1 MTLCRLAV
9 ANRESPVCSRRQR
22 QMCISDMS
30 KSIDALGNAF
40 NKIRTGR
47 AHSSLLNGISVDY
60 YGVDTPL
67 SQAASIVVEDS
78 RTLSVTPWEKFLVP
92 EIEKAIMKSDLG
104 LNPSTAGSVIRLPL
118 PALTEETRRTYGKQ
132 AKAEAENSRI
142 SIRNIRRDILTD
154 VKDLLKEKDIS
165 EDEERKAHDD
175 VQKITDRFIARVDEA
190 LVIKERDLMEI

>member
-1 MTLCRLAV
+1 MINELKAD
-9 ANRESPVCSRRQR
+9 AEQR
-22 QMCISDMS
+22 ME
-30 KSIDALGNAF
+30 KSLDALGHAF

-47 AHSSLLNGISVDY
+47 AHSSLLNGITVDY
-60 YGVDTPL
+60 YGVNTPL

-78 RTLSVTPWEKFLVP
+78 RTLSVIPWEKFLVP

-104 LNPSTAGSVIRLPL
+104 LNPSTSGSVIRLPL
-118 PALTEETRRTYGKQ
+118 PALTEETRKSYGKQ

-142 SIRNIRRDILTD
+142 SIRNIRRDILSD

-175 VQKITDRFIARVDEA
+175 VQKITDRFIARVDDA
-190 LVIKERDLMEI
+190 LVVKEKDLMEI

>member
-1 MTLCRLAV
+1 MINELKIDA
-9 ANRESPVCSRRQR
+9 EQR
-22 QMCISDMS
+22 MS
-30 KSIDALGNAF
+30 NSIDALGNAF

>member
-1 MTLCRLAV
+1 M
-9 ANRESPVCSRRQR
+9 
-22 QMCISDMS
+22 
-30 KSIDALGNAF
+30 
-40 NKIRTGR
+40 
-47 AHSSLLNGISVDY
+47 NGISVDY

>member
-1 MTLCRLAV
+1 
-9 ANRESPVCSRRQR
+9 
-22 QMCISDMS
+22 
-30 KSIDALGNAF
+30 
-40 NKIRTGR
+40 
-47 AHSSLLNGISVDY
+47 LNGISVDY

>member
-1 MTLCRLAV
+1 MINELKTDA
-9 ANRESPVCSRRQR
+9 EQR
-22 QMCISDMS
+22 MS

-92 EIEKAIMKSDLG
+92 EIEKAIIKSDLG

>member
-1 MTLCRLAV
+1 MINELKAD
-9 ANRESPVCSRRQR
+9 AEQR
-22 QMCISDMS
+22 ME
-30 KSIDALGNAF
+30 KSLDALGHAF

-47 AHSSLLNGISVDY
+47 AHSSLLNGITVDY
-60 YGVDTPL
+60 YGVNTPL

-104 LNPSTAGSVIRLPL
+104 LNPSTSGSVIRLPL
-118 PALTEETRRTYGKQ
+118 PVLTEETRKSYGKQ

-142 SIRNIRRDILTD
+142 SIRNIRRDILSD

-175 VQKITDRFIARVDEA
+175 VQKITDRFIARVDDA
-190 LVIKERDLMEI
+190 LVVKEKDLMEI